1 MNTLGAGQRD
11 AFVMK
16 TSWWNGQHSRPIAKI
31 YNHKL
36 QPYSL
41 PVSKQEDVAFY
52 YVFTTYHFLRLR
64 CNNATPLNIYI
75 YILTI
80 RTRAWDTVI
89 HNRCC
94 PFTGRITH
102 TPSTCSW
109 FCYSQRGARGS
120 GLPHALLS
128 GTRNGSWRPLGSNTE
143 VDDTQ
148 L

>member
-1 MNTLGAGQRD
+1 
-11 AFVMK
+11 MK

-75 YILTI
+75 YIDNKNPGMGHSHSQSLLPLY
-80 RTRAWDTVI
+80 RQNHAHSFHMLVVLLLPK
-89 HNRCC
+89 RCKRQWLAPC
-94 PFTGRITH
+94 AVVGH
-102 TPSTCSW
+102 QKWQLETPW
-109 FCYSQRGARGS
+109 FEYGG
-120 GLPHALLS
+120 G
-128 GTRNGSWRPLGSNTE
+128 
-143 VDDTQ
+143 
-148 L
+148 